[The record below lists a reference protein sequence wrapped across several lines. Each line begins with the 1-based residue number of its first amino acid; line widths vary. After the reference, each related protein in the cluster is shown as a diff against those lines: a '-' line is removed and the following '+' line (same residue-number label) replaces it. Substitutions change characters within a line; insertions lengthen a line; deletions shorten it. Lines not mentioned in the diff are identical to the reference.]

1 MGHSLGSKRVSRKAA
16 PSPAGRQV
24 EVGRGQ
30 NPSLRIRSQ
39 AAGWLNSKK
48 APSAP
53 ALPEWRPGHHYPSAP
68 KPPNKPHCLV
78 PGREVG
84 MSGKQQGGHRLEMRE
99 GEMEREGVREKGRG
113 GNRESG

>member
-1 MGHSLGSKRVSRKAA
+1 MGHSLGSKRASRKAA
-16 PSPAGRQV
+16 PSPAGGQV

-30 NPSLRIRSQ
+30 NPSPRIRNQ
-39 AAGWLNSKK
+39 AAARLNSKK

-68 KPPNKPHCLV
+68 KPLNKPRCLV

-84 MSGKQQGGHRLEMRE
+84 MSGKQQGGHQLEIGK
-99 GEMEREGVREKGRG
+99 GEMEKGG
-113 GNRESG
+113 S